1 MKNQNNELAVLHD
14 LSKEIVGALSVED
27 VCKRILAKTVKT
39 LKVSKASIM
48 KLDSS
53 TKELR
58 IIASIGIPK
67 DIVNSVSVKVGEGIS
82 GRVFKSVKPVL
93 IQDIGATGYKRR
105 KRYKT
110 RSLMSAPVTSFPM
123 QVRKLPIGVINVTD
137 KKGKGGF
144 TKDDLSLLTTVAN
157 QTAAYL
163 YLCDLIEE
171 SKKTEMLKREIDLAR
186 SIQQNLLPKR
196 VPHIEGFDIAGKC
209 VTAEHVGGDYF
220 DFLVGGARPPS
231 VVVADVSGHSV
242 GAALTMSAFR
252 SAVRTE
258 GSPAFMSPAIV
269 AERLNAILYDDL
281 CAAEQFISMV
291 YLQILPG
298 REATS
303 IKYTTAGHHPP
314 LILRGHSFTNHA
326 TEDTLLGVE
335 RFTEYHD
342 RRVDVQSGDLILL
355 YTDGLLAAIGFDKV
369 KNFVRTHQG
378 LSAQKIVEGLCNE
391 AKRQSRNKPPS
402 DDITVVVIKR

>member
-14 LSKEIVGALSVED
+14 LSKEIVGAMSVED
-27 VCKRILAKTVKT
+27 VCRRILDKTVKA

-48 KLDSS
+48 KMDNA
-53 TKELR
+53 TKELK
-58 IIASIGIPK
+58 IIAAIGLPK
-67 DIVNSVSVKVGEGIS
+67 DIIKSVSVKVGEGIS
-82 GRVFKSVKPVL
+82 GKVFKSAKPVL
-93 IQDIGATGYKRR
+93 IQDLNAVGYKSR
-105 KRYKT
+105 KRYKSK
-110 RSLMSAPVTSFPM
+110 SLMSAPVTSFPM

-137 KKGKGGF
+137 KKGKVPF
-144 TKDDLSLLTTVAN
+144 TKDDLSLLTTIAN

-171 SKKTEMLKREIDLAR
+171 SKKVEILKREIDLAR
-186 SIQQNLLPKR
+186 SIQQGLLPKW
-196 VPHIEGFDIAGKC
+196 VPHIKGFDIAGRC
-209 VTAEHVGGDYF
+209 LTAEHVGGDYF
-220 DFLVGGARPPS
+220 DFLIGGARPPS

-258 GSPAFMSPAIV
+258 GGPSLLSPAIV

-298 REATS
+298 REKTA

-314 LILRGHSFTNHA
+314 LLLRGHSFINHS
-326 TEDTLLGVE
+326 TEDMLLGVE
-335 RFTEYHD
+335 RFAEYHD
-342 RRVDVQSGDLILL
+342 RRIDIQNGDVILL
-355 YTDGLLAAIGFDKV
+355 YTDGLLAAVGLDRV
-369 KNFVRTHQG
+369 KNIVRTHQG
-378 LSAQKIVEGLCNE
+378 QSAQKIVENLCGE
-391 AKRQSRNKPPS
+391 ARRQSRNRPLL
-402 DDITVVVIKR
+402 DDITVVVIKK